1 MNSSILGKLHKD
13 KMTILRYEEVKV
25 NGITKYQEVEK
36 YIDAPCRL
44 SKEKLSGIGNENAPV
59 LTIAHKVF
67 TGPNVDVLEGDK
79 LIITQKCGRTYTFK
93 AGETFPYSS
102 HIEIDVQKEET
113 A

>member
-1 MNSSILGKLHKD
+1 LNGSILAKLHKD
-13 KMTILRYEEVKV
+13 RMTISRYEEVEV
-25 NGITKYQEVEK
+25 NGITRMQDVEK
-36 YIDAPCRL
+36 YIDVPCRL

-59 LTIAHKVF
+59 LSIAHKVF

-79 LIITQKCGRTYTFK
+79 LILTQKCGRTYTFK